1 MDVRPI
7 SPNVWV
13 SGQILPS
20 DLPTLKEMG
29 FRAIIGNRPDG
40 EEADQPK
47 WSDISEAAEQAGL
60 AVAHIPITPGHM
72 TSNEV
77 LEFRDAVTGF
87 EKPVLAF
94 CRTGTRSAQLWAF
107 AARDRL
113 STDEVI
119 RMAATAGYD
128 ISGLQEKLETAGPS
142 ASA

>member
-13 SGQILPS
+13 SGQIQPEEVAA
-20 DLPTLKEMG
+20 LKEMG
-29 FRAIIGNRPDG
+29 FRAIVGNRPDG
-40 EEADQPK
+40 EEAGQPA
-47 WSDISEAAEQAGL
+47 WEDIVSAAEAVGL
-60 AVAHIPITPGHM
+60 ATAYIPITPGQLG
-72 TSNEV
+72 EEQA
-77 LEFRDAVTGF
+77 LAFREAVTGF

-94 CRTGTRSAQLWAF
+94 CRTGTRSTQLWAL

-128 ISGLQEKLETAGPS
+128 LQSMQERLDS
-142 ASA
+142 AR